1 MKSASGLL
9 YRNGGF
15 IEAHVVLKN
24 GTPVIGE
31 GLLENAE
38 ITGIILPMPINCH
51 THLGDAFIKRP
62 ERATVEELVAP
73 PDGLKHRMLAAVDP
87 EEQITAMMGAIDSM
101 ASTGISHYIDFR
113 EGGLEGARR
122 LLLASRA
129 SGINPVIFGRPLEG
143 YVPEEMDALLKV
155 VDGIGMSAVSDM
167 EFQELDA
174 ISDHAKKAGKGFA
187 IHASETVRENP
198 DEYLELKP
206 NLLVHMVKADSDDL
220 IACSAAGIPIVV
232 CPRANAFFG
241 LKPDIKKMLDAN
253 ITVCLGTDNAM
264 LASPDMFAEMKSLAG
279 DFGLAKEDVFSIVFE
294 NGRKVLNSL
303 PGLWMASSQDYLVL
317 ESSLNDPW
325 GSVIEAKPG
334 NICLFDTEHVSSEW
348 RE

>member
-9 YRNGGF
+9 YRNSEF
-15 IEAHVVLKN
+15 IEAHAVLEN
-24 GTPVIGE
+24 GNPVIRE

-38 ITGIILPMPINCH
+38 ITGIIMPGPVNCH
-51 THLGDAFIKRP
+51 THLGDAFIDAP
-62 ERATVEELVAP
+62 ETATVQELVAP

-87 EEQITAMMGAIDSM
+87 EEQITAMKEAIEIMSI
-101 ASTGISHYIDFR
+101 TGTSHFIDFR

-122 LLLASRA
+122 LLLASMGSRTR
-129 SGINPVIFGRPLEG
+129 PVIFGRPAEI
-143 YVPEEMDALLKV
+143 EELDSLLSV

-167 EFQELDA
+167 EFEELA
-174 ISDHAKKAGKGFA
+174 EISGLTKKAGKSFA
-187 IHASETVRENP
+187 IHASEAVQENP

-206 NLLVHMVKADSDDL
+206 DFLVHMVKADSNDL
-220 IACSAAGIPIVV
+220 AACSAAGVPIAV

-241 LKPDIKKMLDAN
+241 LKPPIQQMLDAD

-264 LASPDMFAEMKSLAG
+264 LASPDIFTEMRILAG
-279 DFGLAKEDVFSIVFE
+279 NFGLEKEDVFSIVFE

-303 PGLWMASSQDYLVL
+303 PGLWATNSQDYLVL
-317 ESSLNDPW
+317 EAPLDDPW
-325 GSVIEAKPG
+325 GSVLEAESGK
-334 NICLFDTEHVSSEW
+334 IHLFNN